1 MTAVLEHTVLP
12 PVDATSTLP
21 LIAVALNRHDT
32 VAVIAPDGSQIALP
46 EEIQDV
52 LREVVNALSS
62 GQAITAAPRDTILT
76 TQQAADLLGVSRPT
90 LVRLLEAGD
99 IPFAKPGRHR
109 RITLKDLIAY
119 QSQIQISR
127 RATIDAMTREA
138 AQDDSFDTVN
148 GFIQT
153 R

>member
-12 PVDATSTLP
+12 PVDASSTLP
-21 LIAVALNRHDT
+21 LIAVGLNRHDT
-32 VAVIAPDGSQIALP
+32 VAVIGPDGSQIALP

-52 LREVVNALSS
+52 LREVVNALSN
-62 GQAITAAPRDTILT
+62 GQAITIVPRDTILT

-109 RITLKDLIAY
+109 RIALRDLITY
-119 QSQIQISR
+119 QGQIQISR

-138 AQDDSFDTVN
+138 AEDDSFDTVN
-148 GFIQT
+148 GFVQT

>member
-12 PVDATSTLP
+12 PADATSTLP
-21 LIAVALNRHDT
+21 RIAVALNRHDT
-32 VAVIAPDGSQIALP
+32 VAVIAPDGSQIAVP

-52 LREVVNALSS
+52 LREVVNALSN
-62 GQAITAAPRDTILT
+62 GQAITVAPRDTILT

-109 RITLKDLIAY
+109 RIALRDLIAY

-138 AQDDSFDTVN
+138 ADDGSFDTVN